1 MTYSKNVKDEISKL
15 NIDDKL
21 SIAELQAFTRT
32 NLVVSVSLNGKIS
45 LTFTTENSSTARR
58 IFSIIKKVYLYEAKI
73 LVSRSELKKN
83 RTYKILVKDEEISIY
98 ILEDSN
104 FDHSVFR
111 DLSFKDPDKGI
122 HYSDLENMKAFLRG
136 AFLGAGTIVD
146 PKKSY
151 HAEIIFASKKAAEIA
166 IRFLKKL
173 GVNSSLT
180 IRKENF
186 IVYIKEAD
194 DVSDFLS
201 IIGANKAVV
210 EFENV
215 RVLKEV
221 RNNVNRIVN
230 CETANISKIINASSK
245 QLEAIEKIESKL
257 SKEEIPEGLY
267 ELMQL
272 RKKYRDDSLKSLGE
286 KLDKPVAKS
295 TVNHRM
301 KKIIELADSL

>member
-1 MTYSKNVKDEISKL
+1 
-15 NIDDKL
+15 
-21 SIAELQAFTRT
+21 
-32 NLVVSVSLNGKIS
+32 
-45 LTFTTENSSTARR
+45 
-58 IFSIIKKVYLYEAKI
+58 
-73 LVSRSELKKN
+73 
-83 RTYKILVKDEEISIY
+83 
-98 ILEDSN
+98 
-104 FDHSVFR
+104 
-111 DLSFKDPDKGI
+111 
-122 HYSDLENMKAFLRG
+122 MKAFLRG

-146 PKKSY
+146 PKNHTMQKLFLHQKSCWNF
-151 HAEIIFASKKAAEIA
+151 H
-166 IRFLKKL
+166 RFFKKL

-257 SKEEIPEGLY
+257 SR
-267 ELMQL
+267 
-272 RKKYRDDSLKSLGE
+272 RKSLKAFMNLCSLG
-286 KLDKPVAKS
+286 KNIGMIL
-295 TVNHRM
+295 
-301 KKIIELADSL
+301 

>member
-1 MTYSKNVKDEISKL
+1 
-15 NIDDKL
+15 
-21 SIAELQAFTRT
+21 
-32 NLVVSVSLNGKIS
+32 
-45 LTFTTENSSTARR
+45 
-58 IFSIIKKVYLYEAKI
+58 
-73 LVSRSELKKN
+73 
-83 RTYKILVKDEEISIY
+83 
-98 ILEDSN
+98 
-104 FDHSVFR
+104 
-111 DLSFKDPDKGI
+111 
-122 HYSDLENMKAFLRG
+122 MKAFLRG

-151 HAEIIFASKKAAEIA
+151 HAEIIFASKKAAEIS
-166 IRFLKKL
+166 IGFLKKL

-257 SKEEIPEGLY
+257 SR
-267 ELMQL
+267 
-272 RKKYRDDSLKSLGE
+272 RKSLKAFMNLCSLG
-286 KLDKPVAKS
+286 KNIGMIL
-295 TVNHRM
+295 
-301 KKIIELADSL
+301 